1 MSVILE
7 FHMTL
12 YSFVREKQ
20 RYREM
25 IWKGGVSLHTVDKN
39 SQLKKINEVVVLEVN
54 CSDLTNR

>member
-1 MSVILE
+1 
-7 FHMTL
+7 MTL

-25 IWKGGVSLHTVDKN
+25 IWKGGVSLHTADKN